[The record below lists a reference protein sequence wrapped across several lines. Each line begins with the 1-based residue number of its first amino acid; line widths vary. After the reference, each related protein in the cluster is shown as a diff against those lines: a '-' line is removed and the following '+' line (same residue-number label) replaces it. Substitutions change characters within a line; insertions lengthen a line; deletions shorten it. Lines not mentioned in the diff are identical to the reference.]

1 MADKLTFVIT
11 LTDDLTGINEPVL
24 LIGKNSLELNNKTI
38 GQNLAINETNLKSL
52 NIKELIKLESQNPI
66 QSLDNFKNEI
76 TSYPLTLIYNE
87 ESNNKALLTK
97 QSFSISK
104 NNKNETF
111 FEITGFT
118 VNKPE
123 FEVVDLSSLEN
134 KSILTVISPEFIT
147 KMKDLIKK
155 LKNENNRSELSA
167 EENDPVILFKEV
179 LTLFIKLT
187 NEKLNIPNIKKFLSF
202 NENSYKQVIEDLN
215 KNNADDSSDKEGS
228 KLIKV
233 DKLSQLYR
241 DNKTTIDEL
250 WKGVDFSGFKK
261 YEATKMTEKDNNRGA
276 IKNDLMTSI
285 NEKNEEKT
293 DEFFEGENPPYKG
306 LDNEHKNV
314 ILKQFVDYL
323 YRFKNKQPMFKSNN
337 KEQAE
342 TMNFLIDVIE
352 SHVNKIVN
360 FNKADF
366 VKQINDNS
374 EYVTAIN
381 IMTRNLLKTNIL
393 TFIKI
398 RNDQHTEGV
407 NNARFNI
414 ELDQGGNKQKHML
427 LQYND
432 DNEKYYEQDVTSS
445 EGKGFKIA
453 NGLIDDK
460 KFSQYG
466 NDIKIN
472 NYDRNYIFGEF
483 TQIFKPEMNNQ
494 DISKQM
500 KVVTDQLISGKNVF
514 IMGYGASGAGKT
526 STLIYFNQKK
536 ENGILIELCNIV
548 ASNSVYKNLEIDFR
562 EFYNSDMCDTGK
574 ENKENECEI
583 NPKVSK
589 DSGRGKNKTD
599 KPVKP
604 SGEDVAKFTF
614 SSNEFHLQG
623 DYTHTNEHPFRVEKL
638 VTDELEELEKKK
650 HRNGTLSESENNQY
664 DQLSGIAKDDYK
676 SKKFINMTK
685 LGDFVRYLIDDDRH
699 VKATTNNPNSSR
711 SHSLIFVKFKGSE
724 NSDGPTLIVGDFAG
738 VENEFDC
745 ENKKVKEDFIN
756 IKSDR
761 DNKFFY
767 RKEVK
772 GDILDPIGQFE
783 TSDKKLSTKKIGG
796 GEKIDDNDLPLF
808 DPEIIETNFTINKDK
823 WIAGGYDILENFTDA
838 KTFSIFANIFIKS
851 ENKEFT
857 QLKNEEYEKL
867 HNSFK
872 NYKFAANNELFASN
886 DKIDSDTGNLTEGI
900 NATGES
906 KAFAKAFKEYI
917 EFLKGAT
924 DNKRKLAEYDMF
936 YLDNINYS
944 KFSSINKTVKYAQFK
959 SFFTVINNAINNVKV
974 KEEYDIP
981 KIKKILIEE
990 GIRLN
995 IVPGDA
1001 KVINSNDKSINV
1013 DETWNNLI
1021 NNKNISELEEVKKK
1035 SGATFDRDELREKL
1049 IGPRPGGTGSIDS
1062 IVNSIRTTYNAIK
1075 TSAQYFLEKLG
1086 INDNYNKYFFNIIDG
1101 ESGINPRGKP
1111 EVTHKITYEQNKPFE
1126 NLRVKLNLQGDN
1138 INPLFIQKYVF
1149 GFGKDFKKLKTF
1161 IDNMLES
1168 RDQRLKIGDTICK
1181 HRRTEGYF
1189 INDSLKDI
1197 RSAIRDMLYEKNK
1210 DALSIVPN
1218 YVDICFDKYCPNH
1231 ENCFAFDKKI
1241 TKVDKTS
1248 FTGSVI
1254 FDEIFNKLK
1263 PNSTGDINALNDLYK
1278 NLLVGVFC
1286 VVNVSKKASNPPP
1299 VPYIDINELK
1309 RVVYYNEAKDIINND
1324 EITNNFVKE
1333 SLKLI
1338 NTIDTKYIDK
1348 DPETQI
1354 EKNKVQDIIDAKL
1367 KPPQT
1372 PFYDNFQFINKE
1384 SKEKTDLIS
1393 TNYNLFKT
1401 IVYHLLKKSAFEY
1414 SDQSGGAKINLD
1426 KAELL
1431 ELDLLRL
1438 FILKDWA
1445 NVSFEE
1451 KLDTRS
1457 YASVYKTKSSNKY
1470 TKVPDIDKYIKKKH
1484 NYFINEYNKL
1494 FNYDVLK
1501 QLNDNKRLTD
1511 VEKLSKNEYKVM
1523 ASNIRFA
1530 INNFTDLSSK
1540 LKTNNLFTI
1549 WGKPETNNTKK
1560 EEHDNTPNQNIN
1572 LAIDEIKIVIDE
1584 YNNSSDNKEKQIEIF
1599 PEEGKNEVPEE
1610 KTNAIREELEK
1621 IQITEVNK
1629 LKINNLRKIEN
1640 DNEKSVGKLNV
1651 PGGYTF
1657 IKQLQDALE
1666 KGRKTQEERAIE
1678 LAAEKYINNLPEN
1691 ELPKFDDISDYD
1703 TLSLQDLADSED
1715 PSVNSERG
1723 EFTLKE
1729 NIDKKLIEEALKS
1742 IKETDEALKEESPSL
1757 NILLLKEDFKLPDF
1771 IDRNEKT
1778 VEKNNQVIES
1788 RIPDVLPAIFNFL
1801 ELVDNSNAISTI
1813 GTIEFTD
1820 KLAKL
1825 NTVATICNDEDET
1838 PTLFKELKEN
1848 ITFEPLYKSSITS
1861 KGGKTMKLNKGGKR
1875 KTMKLS
1881 KA

>member
-155 LKNENNRSELSA
+155 LKNENNPSELLDD
-167 EENDPVILFKEV
+167 ENDPVILFKEV

-228 KLIKV
+228 KLIKI

-241 DNKTTIDEL
+241 NNKTTIDEL

-261 YEATKMTEKDNNRGA
+261 YEATRMTEKDNNRGA

-472 NYDRNYIFGEF
+472 NYDRKYIFGEF

-500 KVVTDQLISGKNVF
+500 KVVTDQLKSGKNVF

-574 ENKENECEI
+574 ENKENECE
-583 NPKVSK
+583 NPNESK

-599 KPVKP
+599 NPVKP
-604 SGEDVAKFTF
+604 SGLAEFKF

-623 DYTHTNEHPFRVEKL
+623 NYTHTNEHPFRVEKL

-650 HRNGTLSESENNQY
+650 IRNGTLSDSENNQY
-664 DQLSGIAKDDYK
+664 DQLSGITRDDYK
-676 SKKFINMTK
+676 SKTFFNNTK

-761 DNKFFY
+761 DKNKFFY

-851 ENKEFT
+851 ENKEFK
-857 QLKNEEYEKL
+857 QLDNQEYEKL

-872 NYKFAANNELFASN
+872 NYKFAADNQLFASASEKN
-886 DKIDSDTGNLTEGI
+886 FNYNTGNLNGLNKTK
-900 NATGES
+900 ES
-906 KAFAKAFKEYI
+906 IAFDNAFKAYI
-917 EFLKGAT
+917 ESFKGAT
-924 DNKRKLAEYDMF
+924 DNKSKIAEYNLF
-936 YLDNINYS
+936 VLPNNKNQIS
-944 KFSSINKTVKYAQFK
+944 KFNNEQSYSQYKEL
-959 SFFTVINNAINNVKV
+959 FTHYNSAINQIRKKY
-974 KEEYDIP
+974 KEEIPKKYDIP
-981 KIKKILIEE
+981 KIKQTLINL
-990 GIRLN
+990 GKTLN
-995 IVPGDA
+995 ILPKEAIVSDNNNA
-1001 KVINSNDKSINV
+1001 
-1013 DETWNNLI
+1013 TWNNLI
-1021 NNKNISELEEVKKK
+1021 GDKFKAIKVRINNERYKDFNPELL
-1035 SGATFDRDELREKL
+1035 AQQL
-1049 IGPRPGGTGSIDS
+1049 IGSRPSATGSIEEQKKL
-1062 IVNSIRTTYNAIK
+1062 VQTTHDDIK
-1075 TSAQYFLEKLG
+1075 TSAEYFLKKLG
-1086 INDNYNKYFFNIIDG
+1086 INDKY
-1101 ESGINPRGKP
+1101 P
-1111 EVTHKITYEQNKPFE
+1111 TYFS
-1126 NLRVKLNLQGDN
+1126 N
-1138 INPLFIQKYVF
+1138 INIFITNPDNEVPIKIVYHSNTPLVSLKKELKLEEKIDFIFMQKHVF
-1149 GFGKDFKKLKTF
+1149 GGGLKTF

-1431 ELDLLRL
+1431 LDKAELLELDLLRL

-1445 NVSFEE
+1445 NVPWKEE
-1451 KLDTRS
+1451 KLDTRL
-1457 YASVYKTKSSNKY
+1457 YASIYKTKSSNKY
-1470 TKVPDIDKYIKKKH
+1470 TKIPDIDKYIKKKH
-1484 NYFINEYNKL
+1484 NYFINKYNKL

-1501 QLNDNKRLTD
+1501 KLNDNKRLTD
-1511 VEKLSKNEYKVM
+1511 VEKLNKNDYKVM
-1523 ASNIRFA
+1523 ANNIRFA
-1530 INNFTDLSSK
+1530 INNFTDLSRK

-1560 EEHDNTPNQNIN
+1560 EEHENTPNQNIN
-1572 LAIDEIKIVIDE
+1572 MAIDEIKIVIDE
-1584 YNNSSDNKEKQIEIF
+1584 YNSSDNKEKKIEIF

-1610 KTNAIREELEK
+1610 KTNAIREK
-1621 IQITEVNK
+1621 IQGTEITEENK
-1629 LKINNLRKIEN
+1629 EKINNLRKIEN
-1640 DNEKSVGKLNV
+1640 DNEKSVGKLDV

-1678 LAAEKYINNLPEN
+1678 LAAEEYINNLPEN

-1703 TLSLQDLADSED
+1703 TLSLQDLADSEE

-1729 NIDKKLIEEALKS
+1729 NIDQDLINKALETIKK
-1742 IKETDEALKEESPSL
+1742 TDEILKEESSSL

-1771 IDRNEKT
+1771 IDRNEET
-1778 VEKNNQVIES
+1778 VKKNNQVIES

-1838 PTLFKELKEN
+1838 PTMFKKLKEK
-1848 ITFEPLYKSSITS
+1848 ITFEPLYKSSITNT
-1861 KGGKTMKLNKGGKR
+1861 GGKTMKRNKGGKR

>member
-155 LKNENNRSELSA
+155 LKNENNPSELLDD
-167 EENDPVILFKEV
+167 ENDPVILFKEV

-228 KLIKV
+228 KLIKI

-241 DNKTTIDEL
+241 NNKTTIDEL

-261 YEATKMTEKDNNRGA
+261 YEATRMTEKDNNRGA

-472 NYDRNYIFGEF
+472 NYDRKYIFGEF

-500 KVVTDQLISGKNVF
+500 KVVTDQLKSGKNVF

-574 ENKENECEI
+574 ENKENECE
-583 NPKVSK
+583 NPNESK

-599 KPVKP
+599 NPVKP
-604 SGEDVAKFTF
+604 SGLAEFKF

-623 DYTHTNEHPFRVEKL
+623 NYTHTNEHPFRVEKL

-650 HRNGTLSESENNQY
+650 IRNGTLSDSENNQY
-664 DQLSGIAKDDYK
+664 DQLSGITRDNYK
-676 SKKFINMTK
+676 SKTFFNNTK

-761 DNKFFY
+761 DKNKFFY

-808 DPEIIETNFTINKDK
+808 DPEIIETNFTINKNK
-823 WIAGGYDILENFTDA
+823 WIDGGYDILENFTDA
-838 KTFSIFANIFIKS
+838 NSFSIFANIFIKS
-851 ENKEFT
+851 ENKEFK
-857 QLKNEEYEKL
+857 QLDNEEFERL

-872 NYKFAANNELFASN
+872 NYKFAANNELFVSN

-906 KAFAKAFKEYI
+906 KAFAKAFKAYI

-924 DNKRKLAEYDMF
+924 DNIRKLAEYENF
-936 YLDNINYS
+936 LLDDYTNN
-944 KFSSINKTVKYAQFK
+944 KFTSVTNEVKYAQFK
-959 SFFTVINNAINNVKV
+959 NFFTHFNKAINNVKV

-981 KIKKILIEE
+981 NIKKILIEE

-1013 DETWNNLI
+1013 DKTWDNLI
-1021 NNKNISELEEVKKK
+1021 NNKQISEKATVQKKP
-1035 SGATFDRDELREKL
+1035 GASFDRQKFREKL

-1086 INDNYNKYFFNIIDG
+1086 INDNYNTYFFNIIDG

-1111 EVTHKITYEQNKPFE
+1111 LVTHKITYGTNKPVE
-1126 NLRVKLNLQGDN
+1126 NLREKLNLQEN
-1138 INPLFIQKYVF
+1138 INPLFIQRYVF
-1149 GFGKDFKKLKTF
+1149 GFGKDLKKLKTF
-1161 IDNMLES
+1161 IDNMLTS

-1445 NVSFEE
+1445 IVPFE
-1451 KLDTRS
+1451 KKTDTRI
-1457 YASVYKTKSSNKY
+1457 YASVYKTKSNDKY
-1470 TKVPDIDKYIKKKH
+1470 TKAPDIDKYIKKKH
-1484 NYFINEYNKL
+1484 NYFINRYNKL

-1501 QLNDNKRLTD
+1501 KLNGDKRLSD
-1511 VEKLSKNEYKVM
+1511 AEKLSKNDYKVM

-1560 EEHDNTPNQNIN
+1560 EEHDNTPNENIN

-1629 LKINNLRKIEN
+1629 KKINNLRKIEN

-1678 LAAEKYINNLPEN
+1678 LAAEEYINNLPEN
-1691 ELPKFDDISDYD
+1691 NLPKFDDISDYD

-1729 NIDKKLIEEALKS
+1729 NIDQDLINKALETIKK
-1742 IKETDEALKEESPSL
+1742 TDEILKEESSSL

-1771 IDRNEKT
+1771 IDRNEET
-1778 VEKNNQVIES
+1778 VKKNNQVIES

-1838 PTLFKELKEN
+1838 PTMFKKLKEK
-1848 ITFEPLYKSSITS
+1848 ITFEPLYKSSITNT
-1861 KGGKTMKLNKGGKR
+1861 GGKTMKRNKGGKR